1 MAELI
6 IHPLTQQQ
14 LDDFISAPSHALLLS
29 GPTGIGKQSVAYRLA
44 AQLMDITE
52 EKVVAHQYVR
62 IIAAGKEKSISIDKV
77 RELER
82 FLSRKVPGDGRRV
95 VLIDDAHLLGIEAQ
109 NALLKTLEEPPLNTV
124 LILTAAHEQA
134 LLPTILSRVQKL
146 PILRPSSE
154 TVKAAFH
161 TSGYSDVTVGRAYAM
176 SGGLPG
182 LMTAILEGQDE
193 HPLVQAAG
201 IARQIAQGSTFE
213 RLAMVDSLS
222 KDREHCVQILTVLQQ
237 MARLSMRS
245 GSVADSWQRVLQ
257 GCHTAIG
264 ELLASGQ
271 PKLVLTNLMLSI

>member
-14 LDDFISAPSHALLLS
+14 LDDFTSAPSHALLLA
-29 GPTGIGKQSVAYRLA
+29 GPTGIGKQSLAYRLA

-52 EKVVAHQYVR
+52 EKVTAHQYVR
-62 IIAAGKEKSISIDKV
+62 IIAAGKEKSIPIDKV

-124 LILTAAHEQA
+124 LILTAAHEQG

-146 PILRPSSE
+146 PILRPGAES
-154 TVKAAFH
+154 VKAAFQA
-161 TSGYSDVTVGRAYAM
+161 SGYSEVAIGRAYAM

-222 KDREHCVQILTVLQQ
+222 KDREHCVQVLTVLQQ
-237 MARLSMRS
+237 MARVSMRS
-245 GSVADSWQRVLQ
+245 GSVADSWQRVLK
-257 GCHTAIG
+257 GCHAAIG